1 VRVALLVDGRATL
14 ADIPNTLRGLLAAVG
29 GRSLRRLPVEW
40 CGLAYWT
47 ADHGEDHAEQLA
59 AVIWAGGV
67 PVDRV
72 IVTGWSR
79 GECAPC
85 RAGRRWPCWRQS
97 SAPHSQPHT
106 EAPLLCH
113 GAERGRRASG
123 SASQVRLNVE

>member
-1 VRVALLVDGRATL
+1 MRVALLVDGRATL

-79 GECAPC
+79 GECALSVWEALSLPLSGWEALALLATEQ
-85 RAGRRWPCWRQS
+85 RA
-97 SAPHSQPHT
+97 A
-106 EAPLLCH
+106 
-113 GAERGRRASG
+113 
-123 SASQVRLNVE
+123 